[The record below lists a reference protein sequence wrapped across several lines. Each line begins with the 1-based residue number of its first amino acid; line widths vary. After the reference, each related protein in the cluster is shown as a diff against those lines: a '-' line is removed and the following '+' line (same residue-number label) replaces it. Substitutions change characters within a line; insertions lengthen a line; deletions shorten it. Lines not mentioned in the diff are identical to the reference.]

1 MRNYMLLFFVLIDL
15 FILGGLY
22 HLGFLS
28 YILLDT
34 SYISYIIIV
43 LYLLANLNMFL
54 SDIYTENRILER
66 IAAWIPMTLTSLGF
80 LGTVIGIFMALFGLF
95 AGLNFAD
102 PASVQL
108 ILRQITNGLSVAIL
122 TTIAGL
128 SSAIMLSIKYIFH
141 EK

>member
-108 ILRQITNGLSVAIL
+108 ILGQITNGLSVAIL

-128 SSAIMLSIKYIFH
+128 SSAIMLSIKYLFH